1 MSFFDKF
8 FKTETTKVCIE
19 VFKGQ
24 LEKAAIVDCSKKEFA
39 ENANLMESV
48 LIVEG
53 ADEKVITK
61 TKEKLSFD
69 INTTDDF
76 QLSYLVFFTN
86 ENKIFKIIGAVT
98 EGLEENL
105 VKLLK
110 DNNYIL
116 RIRR

>member
-1 MSFFDKF
+1 MSLFDLF
-8 FKTETTKVCIE
+8 SKTETTKVCIE

-24 LEKAAIVDCSKKEFA
+24 LEKAAIADCSKKEFA

-48 LIVEG
+48 FIVEG
-53 ADEKVITK
+53 ADEKVITR
-61 TKEKLSFD
+61 TKERLPFD
-69 INTTDDF
+69 INITDDF
-76 QLSYLVFFTN
+76 QLSYLVLLTN
-86 ENKIFKIIGAVT
+86 DNKISKIICVVT

-105 VKLLK
+105 AKLLK

>member
-1 MSFFDKF
+1 MSIFDLF
-8 FKTETTKVCIE
+8 SKTEATKVRLEI
-19 VFKGQ
+19 FKGQ

-48 LIVEG
+48 LIVDG
-53 ADEKVITK
+53 ADEKVITR

-69 INTTDDF
+69 INITDDF
-76 QLSYLVFFTN
+76 KLSYLVLLTN
-86 ENKIFKIIGAVT
+86 ENKISKIIGIVT
-98 EGLEENL
+98 EGLEEDL
-105 VKLLK
+105 AKLLK